1 MMVSK
6 ETLVVAKNQAGY
18 FGVRLAN
25 PGYPKPYQ
33 ARVKRS
39 GRDVQL
45 GCFATVDLPRLVSC
59 KTYST
64 QFHSFSEYNVPPT
77 PQEVFTT
84 PAFPIYLY
92 QITAPY
98 PHQPSP
104 PTCIKRT

>member
-39 GRDVQL
+39 VAGT
-45 GCFATVDLPRLVSC
+45 CNWAAS
-59 KTYST
+59 
-64 QFHSFSEYNVPPT
+64 
-77 PQEVFTT
+77 PQ
-84 PAFPIYLY
+84 
-92 QITAPY
+92 
-98 PHQPSP
+98 
-104 PTCIKRT
+104 